1 MWTGFSYF
9 HGGFGE
15 TGSWTELMGFQQVH
29 QKTFIRWTT
38 HRPDGLSIKDVEMAA
53 LCDEEG
59 GCHGEIGGSV
69 TETFDFKGKELVEA
83 VKH

>member
-1 MWTGFSYF
+1 M
-9 HGGFGE
+9 GGFGE
-15 TGSWTELMGFQQVH
+15 IGSWTELWGFQQVY

-53 LCDEEG
+53 VCDEEG
-59 GCHGEIGGSV
+59 RFHGEIGGSV